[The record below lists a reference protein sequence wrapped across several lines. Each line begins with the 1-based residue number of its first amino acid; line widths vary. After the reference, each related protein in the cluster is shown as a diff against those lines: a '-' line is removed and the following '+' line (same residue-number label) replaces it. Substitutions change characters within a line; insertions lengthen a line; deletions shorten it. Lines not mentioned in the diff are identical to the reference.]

1 MMGIDWTTFVEFV
14 DEHERFLV
22 LTHVRPDGDAI
33 GSQLG
38 MVDLLE
44 QLGKQSRP
52 VIGSRLPSR
61 YRFLDQDKRI
71 QRFGPGN
78 DCFEWAEAV
87 VIVDT
92 GVWAQ
97 LGDCGRALKESQR
110 PRVVIDHH
118 LTQDDLGAI
127 RLVDTSAEACGRLI
141 VQAFDAF
148 GKNPSP
154 AAATGLF
161 VALAMDTGWFHHSS
175 MRAETFDLAAR
186 LVRSGAE
193 PSNLYQQLFERGSLA
208 RTRLLGRMLD
218 RMQTLHEGRLA
229 YSEVLF
235 SDYAATGAV
244 PEDTED
250 FVQYCRAI
258 EGVEVGILFI
268 EQADGA
274 IKVSLRSRDRIN
286 VAELARS
293 FGGGGHARASGATLP
308 GPITA
313 ARTAVLAAVEAAL
326 EAGPTL
332 TLASDRGEGEAMPAS
347 SR

>member
-1 MMGIDWTTFVEFV
+1 MGVDWTTFVDFV
-14 DEHERFLV
+14 AEHQRFLV

-61 YRFLDQDKRI
+61 YRFLDPEKRI

-78 DCFEWAEAV
+78 DCFQWADAV

-118 LTQDDLGAI
+118 LTQDDLGATQ
-127 RLVDTSAEACGRLI
+127 LVDTSAEACGRLI
-141 VQAFDAF
+141 VEAFDVF
-148 GKNPSP
+148 GKEPSP

-186 LVRSGAE
+186 LVRRGAD
-193 PSNLYQQLFERGSLA
+193 PAHLYQHLYERGSLA
-208 RTRLLGRMLD
+208 RTRLLGRMLE

-229 YSEVLF
+229 FSEVLF

-274 IKVSLRSRDRIN
+274 IKVSFRSRERVN
-286 VAELARS
+286 VAEIARS

-308 GPITA
+308 GPITS
-313 ARTAVLAAVEAAL
+313 ARTTVIAAVEAAL
-326 EAGPTL
+326 ANGQPLSST
-332 TLASDRGEGEAMPAS
+332 SDESQGEAFS
-347 SR
+347 SSPR